1 MKWFLE
7 NARRRAGF
15 ALKNPRYALRAM
27 FREFETAFPQLRSGG
42 LHFSDDPLWPDSFY
56 GFSGN
61 VGATEARILRGVG
74 FLRKNSA

>member
-27 FREFETAFPQLRSGG
+27 FRECG
-42 LHFSDDPLWPDSFY
+42 LLFSDDPLWPDSFY